1 MLAPVHVRT
10 LTSKTAS
17 SIFHCSV
24 SVRQDDDVVKSF
36 AHSIVWQHA
45 EFLFVPSTTTIVP
58 IPGVVFVDT
67 FTALSCPSLRI
78 DAKFLDGRSG
88 THPDDPLP
96 SVERDWRSPSIATG
110 ASSRLDNNARTPS
123 FSFSPPPPSTP
134 TQHRTVS
141 SVVTSP
147 NGTASPRSPDET
159 ESVAGRLGN
168 LNLTPRQSSLA
179 MSDVG
184 AAIADVANGL
194 DEQTPRPAASS
205 PDFGRPSPSPSP
217 SPRPR
222 LKAKRLPH
230 NVKDEEPPSNRFHDP
245 TVQQAFG
252 EAKTLMRSLANALG
266 SSSLHVNPDSTIQR
280 LHRQAQDLSRFQCPS
295 TRTVGFVGDSGVG
308 KSSLLNS
315 LLDSQHL
322 ARTSNSGA
330 ACTCV
335 VTEYHYH
342 DSRDF
347 VIDVEL
353 FSQEKLM
360 DQITELLQ
368 TYRRHHLPSEENETA
383 VGAVVREVEDV
394 GEVEDVEEQAK
405 VAHDTFKAMFRDR
418 LKDEQFLTTKPKDYV
433 LSTLRSWV
441 LEARPSQIEGIKTRS
456 SLQECSD
463 LLMHLTSETAE
474 ATEPAVWPY
483 IRKIKVFLDSHIL
496 RKGLVLVDLPGLR
509 DLNSARRMITER
521 YLVECDEIFAV
532 CNIGRAMTDVGVFSV
547 FELAQK
553 AKLSNVGIICTRS
566 DDIQASEA
574 VRDWRGHSAEQVQ
587 KLSNNV
593 STVQSKISDIALKLL
608 DEDTGDESESEVY
621 NKLYRDKNKAEKLL
635 LQHQFNLKKYL
646 VETRNTTVI
655 SELQT
660 KYGNKVPARTLQV
673 FCVSNTEYWAKRS
686 MPRDDALPSLELSC
700 ILNLRKHCLSI
711 VADTQLEAV
720 KQLVVND
727 IPALVGDVALWV
739 QSGAGS
745 TDAEQKRAVRETLDE
760 VERRLKKDLTGRNSM
775 LSKIAKSFAEDFKTR
790 VYDNGNTDSWT
801 QTAIAAGSNWN
812 EWGHQTYSAFCRN
825 YGSHCTKAAG
835 GWHDWNEE
843 IIAGM
848 VTDLVIPWQRLCSL
862 FDAGIEQAIDS
873 VDESMEWALE
883 FLEDELE
890 GFSFTVTL
898 SQVLLCHK
906 NTMLS
911 EAQKAYD
918 DFETSLSTLQVDA
931 LSGIRTSLIGQ
942 AMESSY
948 KACNLDS
955 GGGSHTRRKGYI
967 NGTIAR
973 RDLFRN
979 LMRDFRRRLNGLADS
994 LQADLLNTIRA
1005 HLAMIGETLDLI
1017 RRENVATESE
1027 GNPELRSRL
1036 GEEVSLATE
1045 KMRLIQQV
1053 IVG

>member
-1 MLAPVHVRT
+1 MLAPVHART
-10 LTSKTAS
+10 LTSRTAS

-24 SVRQDDDVVKSF
+24 SVRKDDDVVKSF
-36 AHSIVWQHA
+36 AHSIVWQYA

-67 FTALSCPSLRI
+67 STALSYPSLRI
-78 DAKFLDGRSG
+78 DAKFRPVNTSRQHLRVRRLATEHSG
-88 THPDDPLP
+88 WPF
-96 SVERDWRSPSIATG
+96 STG

-134 TQHRTVS
+134 TQHRTVT

-168 LNLTPRQSSLA
+168 MNLTPRQPSLA

-217 SPRPR
+217 SPHPR
-222 LKAKRLPH
+222 LKAKKLPH
-230 NVKDEEPPSNRFHDP
+230 NVKDEKPPSNRFHDP

-252 EAKTLMRSLANALG
+252 EAKTLMSSLANALG

-315 LLDSQHL
+315 LLDNQHL

-383 VGAVVREVEDV
+383 VGADVREVEDV
-394 GEVEDVEEQAK
+394 GEVKDVEEQAK

-418 LKDEQFLTTKPKDYV
+418 LKDEQVLTTKPKDYV

-441 LEARPSQIEGIKTRS
+441 LEARPSQIGGIKTRS

-496 RKGLVLVDLPGLR
+496 SKGLVLVDLPGLR

-574 VRDWRGHSAEQVQ
+574 VRDWTGSSAERVQ

-593 STVQSKISDIALKLL
+593 STVQSEISNIVLVLP
-608 DEDTGDESESEVY
+608 DEDTGEDSDCY
-621 NKLYRDKNKAEKLL
+621 NKLFRDKHKAEKRL
-635 LQHQFNLKKYL
+635 LQHQFKLKKYL
-646 VETRNTTVI
+646 IETRNTDII
-655 SELQT
+655 SKLQT
-660 KYGNKVPARTLQV
+660 QYGDAVPARTLQV

-700 ILNLRKHCLSI
+700 ILDLRKHCLSI
-711 VADTQLEAV
+711 VADTQLEAA
-720 KQLVVND
+720 KQFVVND

-745 TDAEQKRAVRETLDE
+745 TDAEHKRAVRETLDE
-760 VERRLKKDLTGRNSM
+760 VERRLKKDLAGRSSM
-775 LSKIAKSFAEDFKTR
+775 LSKIAKSFVEDFKTH
-790 VYDNGNTDSWT
+790 VYDNRNTDDWT
-801 QTAIAAGSNWN
+801 QSAIAAGSKWN
-812 EWGHQTYSAFCRN
+812 EWTHPVGR
-825 YGSHCTKAAG
+825 
-835 GWHDWNEE
+835 WHDWNEE

-848 VTDLVIPWQRLCSL
+848 VTDLAVPWQRLCSS
-862 FDAGIEQAIDS
+862 FGDEIEQAIDL

-883 FLEDELE
+883 FLEDELD
-890 GFSFTVTL
+890 GFSFTMTL

-906 NTMLS
+906 NTMLA

-918 DFETSLSTLQVDA
+918 NFENSLSTLRVDA

-955 GGGSHTRRKGYI
+955 GGGSHERRKGYI

-973 RDLFRN
+973 QDLFRN

-994 LQADLLNTIRA
+994 LQADLLTTIRA
-1005 HLAMIGETLDLI
+1005 HLAMIDETLDLI

-1045 KMRLIQQV
+1045 KTRLIQQV